1 MRGGSRASDDAEHP
15 KALIRRDDTPPR
27 RPARHNHPLGITSTS
42 AALLTS
48 GASVPRPVM
57 GHRVSAKPVDSRR
70 NPQKLGSSGTNVGE
84 RAGMTCG
91 FSLLVNGVG
100 VGGEGG

>member
-70 NPQKLGSSGTNVGE
+70 NPQKLWIGPARRSRGDPLGLSVRLDRTY
-84 RAGMTCG
+84 
-91 FSLLVNGVG
+91 
-100 VGGEGG
+100 